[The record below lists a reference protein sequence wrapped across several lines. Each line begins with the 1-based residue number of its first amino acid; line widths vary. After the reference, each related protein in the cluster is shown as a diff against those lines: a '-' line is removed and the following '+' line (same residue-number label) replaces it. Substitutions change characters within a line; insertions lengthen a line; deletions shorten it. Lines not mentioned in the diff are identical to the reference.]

1 MQNLTKIKRSA
12 GDEIQLTDAIA
23 QEIDQGRDVYG
34 YQFSGQRFDCG
45 SKAGFLQATVA
56 FGLERDDLHDEFSEF
71 LTDLKISQSQIIQGF
86 CKFAP
91 PHMIV
96 RAETLEEDL
105 KLLTQQ
111 VGLTWYAPPSAPP
124 PQGPALAEIYDAEL
138 ETLAREAYAA
148 DYTNFGFKPLEI

>member
-1 MQNLTKIKRSA
+1 M
-12 GDEIQLTDAIA
+12 
-23 QEIDQGRDVYG
+23 
-34 YQFSGQRFDCG
+34 C
-45 SKAGFLQATVA
+45 
-56 FGLERDDLHDEFSEF
+56 EF
-71 LTDLKISQSQIIQGF
+71 LKFLKFNLAGQTALRVDGAWASQSQIIQGF

-91 PHMIV
+91 PHAIV

>member
-1 MQNLTKIKRSA
+1 MRVDGA
-12 GDEIQLTDAIA
+12 WA
-23 QEIDQGRDVYG
+23 
-34 YQFSGQRFDCG
+34 
-45 SKAGFLQATVA
+45 
-56 FGLERDDLHDEFSEF
+56 
-71 LTDLKISQSQIIQGF
+71 SQSQIIQGF

-124 PQGPALAEIYDAEL
+124 PQGPALAEIHDAEL

-148 DYTNFGFKPLEI
+148 DYTNFGFKPLKI